1 MPTKNNLREQATSPV
16 LRNGAEARITAR
28 VVSRGTAIGK
38 AVCLHGRKRQYYR
51 IELAADQVAAESE
64 RFEFAVRAATQQLSN
79 LASARNP
86 ELPDTLAD
94 IFGVHLLILK
104 ESSLVTNIAQSIFE
118 KKINAEWAIKL
129 VSEDYLNRY
138 RAIPDEHLR
147 EKSLDLEDVT
157 ERILNALSG
166 DELITK
172 LPENAIIVASEI
184 RPSTLM
190 EFFHDRPKAMVTEHG
205 GWTSHAFIMAREM
218 GIPAL
223 AGVQNVLR
231 RIKTGDTIAV
241 DAFEGELIIRP
252 ADDTK
257 TKLLSRGEMTHISNL
272 DESKSIGVVHTLDG
286 REVRIAANVDK
297 PELCK
302 RAVEMGAN
310 GIGLLRSEYL
320 FDCLHGLPDE
330 ETQFAS
336 FQEVAQIAGN
346 NGIRIRTFDL
356 GVDQIAN
363 ATGEQEKNPA
373 LGLRAI
379 RLSLS
384 DEIGFRVQLRSILR
398 ASHETNVQ
406 IVLPLISGV
415 DEIKRTKEIIDE
427 EHKLL
432 TKNAV
437 ACGRPRVGA
446 MIETPSAVLSINEIL
461 RNVDFICLGTN
472 DLVQYLVAVDR
483 DNESVAD
490 FYQTLHPAVIRS
502 IKMVL
507 DSAKA
512 ANIPATM
519 CGEMAGSPFYTPLL
533 IGLGAIDFSM
543 NLHSIADVHKLISG
557 ISYTETLELVKT
569 IESAETAPEIEDR
582 LICFYRTHWSHL
594 FPSEFISEN
603 AVKHN
608 KNISKN

>member
-1 MPTKNNLREQATSPV
+1 M
-16 LRNGAEARITAR
+16 RNGGESRITAR
-28 VVSRGTAIGK
+28 VVSRGAAIGQ
-38 AVCLHGRKRQYYR
+38 AVCLHGQKRQFYR
-51 IELAADQVAAESE
+51 IELATEQIAAESE
-64 RFEFAVRAATQQLSN
+64 RLDFAVKAATQQLSN
-79 LASARNP
+79 LASARNS

-94 IFGVHLLILK
+94 IFDVHLLILK
-104 ESSLVTNIAQSIFE
+104 DSSLVANIARSIIDE
-118 KKINAEWAIKL
+118 KVNAEWAIKL

-138 RAIPDEHLR
+138 RAISDEHLR
-147 EKSLDLEDVT
+147 EKSVDLEDVT

-166 DELITK
+166 DESFTK
-172 LPENAIIVASEI
+172 LPKNAIIFASEI

-190 EFFHDRPKAMVTEHG
+190 EFFHNRPQAMVTEHG

-231 RIKTGDTIAV
+231 RIKTGDPIAV
-241 DAFEGELIIRP
+241 DAFEGKLIIRP
-252 ADDTK
+252 TDETK
-257 TKLLSRGEMTHISNL
+257 TKLLSKGEQSDISNL
-272 DESKSIGVVHTLDG
+272 SESKSVGTVKTRDN
-286 REVRIAANVDK
+286 REMRIAANVDQ
-297 PELCK
+297 PELCEQ
-302 RAVEMGAN
+302 AVEMGTN

-330 ETQFAS
+330 ETQFAA
-336 FQEVAQIAGN
+336 FQQVARIAGK

-363 ATGEQEKNPA
+363 ATGEREKNPA
-373 LGLRAI
+373 LGLKAI

-384 DEIGFRVQLRSILR
+384 IEKNFRIQLRSILR
-398 ASHETNVQ
+398 ASHDANVQ

-415 DEIKRTKEIIDE
+415 DEIRRTKKIIEDE
-427 EHKLL
+427 YKLL
-432 TKNAV
+432 TVNNIL
-437 ACGRPRVGA
+437 CGKPQVGA
-446 MIETPSAVLSINEIL
+446 MIETPSAVLSISEIL
-461 RNVDFICLGTN
+461 RHVDFICLGTN
-472 DLVQYLVAVDR
+472 DLVQYLIAVDR

-502 IKMVL
+502 IKIVL

-543 NLHSIADVHKLISG
+543 NLHSIAGVHKLISG

-569 IESAETAPEIEDR
+569 IESAETASEIED
-582 LICFYRTHWSHL
+582 LLVIYYQTHWSHL
-594 FPSEFISEN
+594 FPTELMWEN
-603 AVKHN
+603 AVKQY